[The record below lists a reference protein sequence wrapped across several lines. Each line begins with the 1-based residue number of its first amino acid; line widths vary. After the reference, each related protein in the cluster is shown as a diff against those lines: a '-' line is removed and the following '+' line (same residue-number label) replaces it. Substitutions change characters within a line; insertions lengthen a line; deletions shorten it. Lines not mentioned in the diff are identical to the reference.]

1 MTQKNT
7 SIKQK
12 TNEGLAELAGAVD
25 QDHEVQMA
33 RADLYKIARYAID
46 LHEMLKNVSESQ
58 GIEGWQQAK
67 ITKAADYLGSVFHA
81 LEYDLKGKGAIS
93 NAAPAMPNVGV
104 GPGPKVGESKKNK
117 KSMSESEVLNYKKLL
132 EKAKLKAQK
141 KLTNKKD

>member
-81 LEYDLKGKGAIS
+81 LEYDLKGKGAMA
-93 NAAPAMPNVGV
+93 NASAPAMPAVGV

-117 KSMSESEVLNYKKLL
+117 KAMSESEVTKYKKIL
-132 EKAKLKAQK
+132 EKAKIKAQQ
-141 KLTNKKD
+141 KLIK